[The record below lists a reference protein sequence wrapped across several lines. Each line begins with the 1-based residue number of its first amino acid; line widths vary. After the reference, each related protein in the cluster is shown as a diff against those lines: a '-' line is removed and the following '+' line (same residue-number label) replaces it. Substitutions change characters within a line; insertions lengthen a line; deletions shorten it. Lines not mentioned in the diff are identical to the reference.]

1 MVLVPTYGSPFVH
14 DLDGGRRYATIED
27 FRNFVKLT
35 YTSHTLHHGGG
46 TLCEPVDLPVNKRHF
61 DMVYSHIRYSDRAFM
76 GSVTHPDRA
85 RDSVEMARI
94 VFGAD
99 TLEREHVIMGLANA
113 NSPMSWDFNMLG
125 SAKAYAEANQIML
138 ITPFIL
144 GGAMAPV
151 TVAAQA
157 TQTLA
162 EALAGMAFCQIVRPG
177 APVIFGSFA
186 SSMSMQTGRPDVRHP
201 GAAARPVRAGRPGPP
216 ARRPVPQRRQ
226 LHRLQGARLPGGLR
240 ERRSASWPRC
250 RPAST
255 STCTRPAGWRAGW
268 PSATRSSSSTRTR
281 RRWPGRTWPASTRPT
296 TATRSTR
303 CSAAARASTSS
314 ARRTRWPTS
323 RPRSGAP
330 RSPTTTASSSGSS
343 TAARTRPRG
352 PTRPGSAAWPST
364 RRRPSTRR
372 IDEELRAWIDARKA
386 SFPDSD
392 V

>member
-1 MVLVPTYGSPFVH
+1 
-14 DLDGGRRYATIED
+14 
-27 FRNFVKLT
+27 
-35 YTSHTLHHGGG
+35 
-46 TLCEPVDLPVNKRHF
+46 
-61 DMVYSHIRYSDRAFM
+61 
-76 GSVTHPDRA
+76 
-85 RDSVEMARI
+85 
-94 VFGAD
+94 
-99 TLEREHVIMGLANA
+99 MGLANA

-125 SAKAYAEANQIML
+125 SAKVYAEANQIML

-186 SSMSMQTGRPDVRHP
+186 SSMSMQTGAPDVRDA
-201 GAAARPVRAGRPGPP
+201 GTAARPVRAGRPRPP

-226 LHRLQGARLPGGLR
+226 LHGLQAARLPGRLR
-240 ERRSASWPRC
+240 ERDQLHGHDAGRRQLQPAHGGLAGGRARHRLREVHPR
-250 RPAST
+250 RGPGVDGRGVHQRAST
-255 STCTRPAGWRAGW
+255 S
-268 PSATRSSSSTRTR
+268 
-281 RRWPGRTWPASTRPT
+281 PT

-303 CSAAARASTSS
+303 CSPAGPASTSS

-323 RPRSGAP
+323 RTRSGAP
-330 RSPTTTASSSGSS
+330 SSRTTTASSSGSS
-343 TAARTRPRG
+343 TAGSMPLSGRTCA
-352 PTRPGSAAWPST
+352 GSAAWPST
-364 RRRPSTRR
+364 RCRHSTRA
-372 IDEELRAWIDARKA
+372 IHEELVEWIDRRKA